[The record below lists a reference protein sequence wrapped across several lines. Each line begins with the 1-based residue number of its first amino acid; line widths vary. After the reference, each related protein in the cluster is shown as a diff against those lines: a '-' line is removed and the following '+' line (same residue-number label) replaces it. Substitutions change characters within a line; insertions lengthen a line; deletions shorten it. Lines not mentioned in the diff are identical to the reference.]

1 MAEYT
6 ANAVQTVAIGQNVLF
21 TETPICCN
29 KGYVWHRDGAGIFT
43 LRGITNQCKARY
55 KVSFGGNIAVAEGGT
70 LGPIS
75 LALTIGGEPV
85 PATTM
90 TVTPAAIGDFFNVF
104 GAIYID
110 VPKGCCYTVA
120 VENVS
125 DTAIDVINSNLIVER
140 MA

>member
-21 TETPICCN
+21 TETPVACN
-29 KGYVWHRDGAGIFT
+29 KGYVCHRDGAGIFT

-90 TVTPAAIGDFFNVF
+90 TVTPAAIGDFFNIF